1 MTEVTEVKPE
11 TDNLEDIIAAAYV
24 RGAKWSEENP
34 DSIEYRNK
42 AARDYAD
49 YMMNADPKTRAAVRV
64 VASHDAM
71 KEALRDARDRIEALR
86 DPSVNGVW
94 NDALKRKIDAAL
106 SSVEDTQS

>member
-1 MTEVTEVKPE
+1 MIPHLTGEGCMTEVTEVKPRYE
-11 TDNLEDIIAAAYV
+11 AGPSGDFDWPFSVTKDDGLPVALVQDGAEAAAFV
-24 RGAKWSEENP
+24 RALN
-34 DSIEYRNK
+34 
-42 AARDYAD
+42 
-49 YMMNADPKTRAAVRV
+49 
-64 VASHDAM
+64 SHEAM